1 MITRNQMRSLGWIAV
16 LAICASL
23 FAALSLRVHA
33 IKSEVL
39 LAERKI
45 VALERQTLLL
55 ETEFE
60 TRASQRQLAGWN
72 AVEFGVEAPRA
83 DQYLEGERQLASL
96 GQPLGPDAPTPIRF
110 ARATQAGDH
119 ETGVAVERRM
129 VSPITG
135 EAITLASANTEK
147 NAGAMFADAF
157 GDFLVEASPI
167 RAARAQSAAGEGV
180 SMLSTRRYA
189 GEGVG
194 VGE

>member
-1 MITRNQMRSLGWIAV
+1 MITRTQMRSLGWIAV
-16 LAICASL
+16 LAVCAAL

-45 VALERQTLLL
+45 VALEKQTLLL

-72 AVEFGVEAPRA
+72 AVEFGFEAPRA

-96 GQPLGPDAPTPIRF
+96 GQPLGPDAPAPIRF
-110 ARATQAGDH
+110 ARADTARED
-119 ETGVAVERRM
+119 ETGAAVERRM

-135 EAITLASANTEK
+135 EAITLASAATEK

-167 RAARAQSAAGEGV
+167 RAARAQTAGADGV
-180 SMLSTRRYA
+180 TILSPRRYSV
-189 GEGVG
+189 EGVG
-194 VGE
+194 GGE

>member
-1 MITRNQMRSLGWIAV
+1 MITRNHMRSLGWIAV
-16 LAICASL
+16 LAICVGL

-45 VALERQTLLL
+45 VALEKQTLLL

-72 AVEFGVEAPRA
+72 AVEFGFEAPRA

-96 GQPLGPDAPTPIRF
+96 GQPLGPGAPTPIRF
-110 ARATQAGDH
+110 ARAEPSGDGEPQAPI
-119 ETGVAVERRM
+119 ERKM

-135 EAITLASANTEK
+135 EAITLASVDPEQ
-147 NAGAMFADAF
+147 NAGARFADAF

-167 RAARAQSAAGEGV
+167 RAARAQTGSRDGV
-180 SMLSTRRYA
+180 NMLASRRYA
-189 GEGVG
+189 GDGVG